1 MQASSPSTK
10 NGLSDLSD
18 NGSDSLFTAPLCIPT
33 CTPLIEIEEAL
44 LGAILVEPDLLLE
57 VLDLQDQFSHSNHRR
72 IYSAM
77 LCIHAKGRKADANTL
92 AYEMHQSGDLSKIGG
107 KHKLVQLM
115 DRINI
120 SGSFSQ
126 YADIIRD
133 NYKRSAI
140 SDSLKRIAEQ
150 IDQEGHMSDD
160 LLARL
165 QEQIQAARLRTGQP
179 SPDDKLKLDLHML
192 LNESDP
198 IKKARLK
205 ADISSRYRLNK
216 LALEELLHA
225 LKEQVT
231 TPQKA
236 CSNLREFLTQSDT
249 ALEYLVPGMLP
260 KGESVILAAQ
270 PKCGKTLLSL
280 DLAYAVASGA
290 EFLGEKV
297 PQGKVLLISC
307 DESPQ
312 SLRSKLERRGFNAE
326 DHGDQIK
333 ILTRWN
339 FSQIETLEEILESF
353 RPDLVI
359 VDSLKRVSQGSAVS
373 ENSAEFADNV
383 YTLKELLNRYGA
395 SGILIHHTNKDKEA
409 TGVYRVRGSSA
420 LSGAVWGVWQLNHI
434 LKPDPLNKKKQI
446 VDPKESKRKLEIQ
459 SRDAEGQTLTIDSD
473 PEDFHWMRVECN
485 GESSDNQTMRQRIRN
500 VLELNRDR
508 EGLTTAE
515 IRELLELDP
524 EDRAIYS
531 ALDRM
536 VERREIQ
543 RRQSTDRR
551 VKIYC
556 LPDTG
561 KKDTPPPDSNCE
573 SAEYHAE
580 TETEQGLQDIQQL
593 FSTPPEIIQHPLA
606 ENPVLNNS
614 NPVPANDS
622 GDIQHPLSET
632 KGGGSSEPL
641 KVGDKVK
648 IDHPGSKRHGKTATI
663 KRLKTWQK
671 LQLADLA
678 VDGEGFGSWEA
689 QLDWLE
695 RLV

>member
-1 MQASSPSTK
+1 MSTSSALTK
-10 NGLSDLSD
+10 NVL
-18 NGSDSLFTAPLCIPT
+18 SDSLFTTALCVAT
-33 CTPLIEIEEAL
+33 STPLIEIEEAL
-44 LGAILVEPDLLLE
+44 LGTILVEPDLLLE
-57 VLDLQDQFSHSNHRR
+57 VLDLQGQFSHSNHRR

-92 AYEMHQSGDLSKIGG
+92 AYEMHQSGDLSRIGG

-115 DRINI
+115 ERINI
-120 SGSFSQ
+120 SGSIKQ

-133 NYKRSAI
+133 NYQRSAI
-140 SDSLKRIAEQ
+140 SDSLKRIADQIEQ
-150 IDQEGHMSDD
+150 GGHMSDD

-165 QEQIQAARLRTGQP
+165 EQQIQAARIGTGQP
-179 SPDDKLKLDLHML
+179 SPDNRLKLDLHML
-192 LNESDP
+192 LNETDP
-198 IKKARLK
+198 IRKARLK

-216 LALEELLHA
+216 ATVEELLHC

-231 TPQKA
+231 TPQRA
-236 CSNLREFLTQSDT
+236 CSSLGEFLTQSDT

-260 KGESVILAAQ
+260 KGESILLAAQ

-280 DLAYAVASGA
+280 DLAYAVATGS
-290 EFLGEKV
+290 EFLGERV

-312 SLRSKLERRGFNAE
+312 SLRSKLERRGFTPE
-326 DHGDQIK
+326 QHGDQIK
-333 ILTRWN
+333 ISTRWN
-339 FSQIETLEEILESF
+339 LSQIETLEEILESF

-359 VDSLKRVSQGSAVS
+359 IDSLKRVSQGSNIS

-383 YTLKELLNRYGA
+383 YLLKETLNRYGA
-395 SGILIHHTNKDKEA
+395 AGILIHHTNKDKEA

-420 LSGAVWGVWQLNHI
+420 LSGAVWGIWQLSHI
-434 LKPDPLNKKKQI
+434 LKPDPTNKKKQI

-500 VLELNRDR
+500 ILELNRDR
-508 EGLTTAE
+508 EGLTVAE
-515 IRELLELDP
+515 IRELLELEPDN
-524 EDRAIYS
+524 RAVYS

-543 RRQSTDRR
+543 RKQSTVRR

-556 LPDTG
+556 LP
-561 KKDTPPPDSNCE
+561 KDTPPPDSNFE
-573 SAEYHAE
+573 NAEYHAE
-580 TETEQGLQDIQQL
+580 TETQQELQDIQQL

-632 KGGGSSEPL
+632 KGGGSSGEPL
-641 KVGDKVK
+641 KVGDRVR
-648 IDHPGSKRHGKTATI
+648 INCPGSKRHGKTATI
-663 KRLKTWQK
+663 KHVKNGRGVN
-671 LQLADLA
+671 LADLA
-678 VDGEGFGSWEA
+678 VDGEGFKYWEA